1 MQIHVA
7 ASVLCNEMN
16 VTQKEKAKVK
26 SLSHVWL
33 FATPWAVACQT
44 PLSVRFSRQEHWSGL
59 PFPSP
64 GDLPDQGRNSSL
76 LKPDLFEANN
86 INVETSISSCVIRME
101 CIPYLLWWEVKGVQS
116 HLILCD
122 PMDYTVHGILQ
133 ARISEW
139 VDFPFS
145 RGSSHPRDRAR
156 VSHITGGFFTSW
168 VRKETQEYWSR

>member
-1 MQIHVA
+1 MQISVA
-7 ASVLCNEMN
+7 ALVLFNEMN

-44 PLSVRFSRQEHWSGL
+44 PLSKRFSRQEHWSGL

-64 GDLPDQGRNSSL
+64 GDLPNQGCNSSL

-86 INVETSISSCVIRME
+86 INVETSISSCVIRMK
-101 CIPYLLWWEVKGVQS
+101 CIPYLVWWEVEVVQS
-116 HLILCD
+116 CLSLCNS
-122 PMDYTVHGILQ
+122 MDYTVHGILQ
-133 ARISEW
+133 ARILEW

-145 RGSSHPRDRAR
+145 RGSSHLRDWAR
-156 VSHITGGFFTSW
+156 VSRITGGFFTS
-168 VRKETQEYWSR
+168 